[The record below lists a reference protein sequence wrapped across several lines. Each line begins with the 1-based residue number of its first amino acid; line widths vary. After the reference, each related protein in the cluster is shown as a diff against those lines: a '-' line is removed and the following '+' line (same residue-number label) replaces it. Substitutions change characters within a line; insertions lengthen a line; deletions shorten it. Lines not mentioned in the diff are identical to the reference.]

1 MQTSPTH
8 SWFSLSLLWFGA
20 AVSVAE
26 ILTGGLLA
34 SAGIEAGLWAIV
46 TGHLVGVVL
55 LGLVALIGYRE
66 KMPSIMC
73 TRISFGERG
82 SWFLSLANVLQ
93 LIGWTAVMIQQSGRA
108 LGGIA
113 IHIWNIEA
121 TSVSILVMGGL
132 IAIWTIWQAEGR
144 YGNNTITVVLLFLLT
159 VFVSWVLWGRASASA
174 PALDKV
180 AVTMSFHEAF
190 ELSLVMPLSWVP
202 LVADYA
208 SRARSAKSAAL
219 APAFGYLVGSL
230 WMYGIG
236 FAGALFT
243 GEADPTP
250 MLLAAGLGVAA
261 LGIVILSTVTT
272 TFLDVY
278 SAVVSARNVS
288 PRLPEKSLGIA
299 VVVLGTVAA
308 LILDSE
314 LYISFL
320 LLIGAVFVPLSA
332 ILLTDYFLL
341 RLDFRHRRVDAAG
354 LFSLGTG
361 ILAYFAFTI
370 YGSPAGPAMS
380 CIALTLVVHL
390 FTRWVSAKY
399 AFREGVREKRE

>member
-1 MQTSPTH
+1 MQSSPTY

-34 SAGIEAGLWAIV
+34 SAGIKAGLWAIV
-46 TGHLVGVVL
+46 AGHIVGVIL

-66 KMPSIMC
+66 KMPAIMC

-82 SWFLSLANVLQ
+82 SWLLSLANVLQ
-93 LIGWTAVMIQQSGRA
+93 LVGWTAVMIQQSGRA

-113 IHIWNIEA
+113 THLWNVEA
-121 TSVSILVMGGL
+121 TAIATLIMGGL
-132 IAIWTIWQAEGR
+132 VAIWTIWQSEGR
-144 YGNNTITVVLLFLLT
+144 YRNNAVTVVLLFLLT
-159 VFVSWVLWGRASASA
+159 VFVSWVLWGQASAKPITTDSLA
-174 PALDKV
+174 A
-180 AVTMSFHEAF
+180 TMPFHQAF
-190 ELSLVMPLSWVP
+190 ELSFIMPLSWVP

-219 APAFGYLVGSL
+219 APALGYLVGSL

-250 MLLAAGLGVAA
+250 MLLAAGLGIAA
-261 LGIVILSTVTT
+261 LGVVVLSAVTT

-278 SAVVSARNVS
+278 SAVISARNVS

-299 VVVLGTVAA
+299 VIVIGTLAA
-308 LILDSE
+308 LVLDSD
-314 LYISFL
+314 LYINFL
-320 LLIGAVFVPLSA
+320 LLIGAVFTPLSA

-341 RLDFRHRRVDAAG
+341 RLDFRKSRVDAAS
-354 LFSLGTG
+354 LFSLTCGVT
-361 ILAYFAFTI
+361 AYFLFTTF
-370 YGSPAGPAMS
+370 GSPAGPAMS
-380 CIALTLVVHL
+380 CIALTLFLHL
-390 FTRWVSAKY
+390 IVRRVSAYY
-399 AFREGVREKRE
+399 ALRASEKR